1 MSPLAP
7 LALLA
12 LSFSANN
19 APIFQATPASV
30 VQTIRYNAAAA
41 DLYLQDHRVE
51 IKGVVS
57 RIEKDGLGNY
67 VAIMKTRIEDPASE
81 VSGTIRF
88 KFAPSERDS
97 LAAIMAPGQVAAIQ
111 GDFRFVRDLS
121 DRMAKNT
128 ITVDLLNCQVAPAV
142 LPPPPPMPEPAK

>member
-7 LALLA
+7 LALVA
-12 LSFSANN
+12 LSLSANDG
-19 APIFQATPASV
+19 PIFQTTPSNV
-30 VQTIRYNAAAA
+30 VQTIRFNAAAA

-67 VAIMKTRIEDPASE
+67 VAIMKTRVEEPNAE
-81 VSGTIRF
+81 VSGTIRL

-97 LAAIMAPGQVAAIQ
+97 LAAILAPNQVAAIQ

-121 DRMAKNT
+121 DRMAYNT
-128 ITVDLLNCQVAPAV
+128 ITVDLLNCKVAPEAV
-142 LPPPPPMPEPAK
+142 VPPPPAAEPAK